1 MELACSCYQIIKKI
15 QVWVE
20 IRLSNDHF
28 IEAKFDPFYFIEN
41 SLWST
46 FNYEAILILNVFQI
60 LIIQELKRF
69 ELSLVEFD
77 NEQEVK
83 TLFDDGRFFAWFRK
97 NDFRNVPN
105 ILEYLLW
112 NIEVEHIEHHHYHS
126 ITRISKYVNID

>member
-28 IEAKFDPFYFIEN
+28 IEAKFDPFYLIEN

-46 FNYEAILILNVFQI
+46 FNFEAILILYVFLI
-60 LIIQELKRF
+60 LMIQELKRF

-112 NIEVEHIEHHHYHS
+112 NIEVEHIEV
-126 ITRISKYVNID
+126 R